1 MIRRAPQFLA
11 LTILLPVTICG
22 SIARAREMFKL
33 LGEKETCARVVG
45 KHIADSIHPWEELP
59 PPARW
64 RTPQRQLI
72 VSRWQR
78 GLQEQ
83 QPGDQ
88 SN

>member
-22 SIARAREMFKL
+22 SIARAQEMFKR
-33 LGEKETCARVVG
+33 EKEIRARVVG

-59 PPARW
+59 SARW

-72 VSRWQR
+72 VFRWQR